1 VTEPVAFAAGAEISP
16 DGETSSVVSVR
27 PDGRKWRVDL
37 VYYGPPEA
45 LVEEAARVYRL
56 PDCLGAFA
64 DPLSCAPLLDNLK
77 LNMAMTLLEAKDV
90 AAADYEFRLAAR
102 KKLIVAGEHPA
113 LEAAV
118 IYAQGR
124 TLANVFSFERR
135 KAAVDM
141 SPLRAASFAY
151 WGLCQ
156 YSATAEPGAWWV

>member
-1 VTEPVAFAAGAEISP
+1 MAVGAA
-16 DGETSSVVSVR
+16 
-27 PDGRKWRVDL
+27 L
-37 VYYGPPEA
+37 
-45 LVEEAARVYRL
+45 
-56 PDCLGAFA
+56 
-64 DPLSCAPLLDNLK
+64 
-77 LNMAMTLLEAKDV
+77 
-90 AAADYEFRLAAR
+90 LAAL
-102 KKLIVAGEHPA
+102 LIADR
-113 LEAAV
+113 AAV